1 MSNSILTLD
10 VITRE
15 SVELFKNTNN
25 FLMSIPTQYDDTY
38 GVEGAKQG
46 DSLRIRLP
54 NDYIVTDGPGLSVQD
69 TAEQKVVLTVS
80 YQRHIDV
87 GFSTKERTLSLD
99 DYEERI
105 LMPQLNALAGNVA
118 AQIMGGIEPGC
129 CNLVSNTDGS
139 GNIIT
144 PIADTFLSANAN
156 LDDNSAPT
164 MRRYMTVDPT
174 TDARTASSLSG
185 LLNPVTEISEQYRR
199 GAMKN
204 GLGFDWLKDQT
215 VIKHTTGTFSAGTVS
230 GANQTGLTLTVN
242 AITGTL
248 NQGDIITLAGVNG
261 VNRVTKQDQG
271 TLRQFVVTAA
281 VLSGATSIPIYPA
294 IVPPN
299 PVDGSVVQYQTVTT
313 SPANAATILLTTPA
327 SSVYRKNFAFAPEA
341 LTMATADLVAP
352 SQGVVE
358 VARHMYD
365 GISMRMLTSYI
376 PNTDQLVT
384 RLDVLF
390 GYVFLRP
397 EWVVCVAASI

>member
-1 MSNSILTLD
+1 MGNSILTLD

-15 SVELFKNTNN
+15 AVELFKNTNN
-25 FLMSIPTQYDDTY
+25 FLMAIPTQYDDTF

-69 TAEQKVVLTVS
+69 TAEQKVVLTVA

-105 LMPQLNALAGNVA
+105 LMPQLNNLAGNVA
-118 AQIMGGIEPGC
+118 AQIMGGVEPGA
-129 CNLVSNTDGS
+129 CNLVSNTDGT
-139 GNIIT
+139 GAIIT
-144 PIADTFLSANAN
+144 PNADTFLSANAN
-156 LDDNSAPT
+156 LDDNSAPD

-174 TDARTASSLSG
+174 TGARTAGSLTG
-185 LLNPVTEISEQYRR
+185 LLNPATEISEQYRR
-199 GAMKN
+199 GQMKN

-215 VIKHTTGTFSAGTVS
+215 VIKHTTGSFTAGTVN
-230 GANQTGLTLTVN
+230 GANQSGLTLTVN

-248 NQGDIITLAGVNG
+248 NQGDIITIAGVNG

-271 TLRQFVVTAA
+271 TLRQFVVTAS

-299 PVDGSVVQYQTVTT
+299 SVDGSNVQYQTVAS
-313 SPANAATILLTTPA
+313 SPANLAAISLTTPA
-327 SSVYRKNFAFAPEA
+327 NGVYRKNFGFAPEA
-341 LTMATADLVAP
+341 ITMATADLVAP
-352 SQGVVE
+352 TQGVVE

-376 PNTDQLVT
+376 PGTDQLVT

-390 GYVFLRP
+390 GYLFIRP
-397 EWVVCVAASI
+397 EWVTIVAASV

>member
-1 MSNSILTLD
+1 MSNAILTLD

-87 GFSTKERTLSLD
+87 GFSTHERTLSLD

-129 CNLVSNTDGS
+129 CNLVSNTDSS

-144 PIADTFLSANAN
+144 PTADTFLSANAN
-156 LDDNSAPT
+156 LDNNSAPT

-215 VIKHTTGTFSAGTVS
+215 VIKHTTGTFSAGTVN

-248 NQGDIITLAGVNG
+248 NQGDIITIAGVDS
-261 VNRVTKQDQG
+261 VNRITKLDNG
-271 TLRQFVVTAA
+271 TLCQFVVTAN

-299 PVDGSVVQYQTVTT
+299 PVDGSVVQYQTVTA

-327 SSVYRKNFAFAPEA
+327 SSVYRKNFGFAPEA

-390 GYVFLRP
+390 GYLFIRP
-397 EWVVCVAASI
+397 EWICVVAASV

>member
-15 SVELFKNTNN
+15 AVELFKNTNN
-25 FLMSIPTQYDDTY
+25 FLMSIPTQYDDTF

-69 TAEQKVVLTVS
+69 TAEQKVVLTVA

-105 LMPQLNALAGNVA
+105 LMPQLNNLAGNVA

-129 CNLVSNTDGS
+129 ANLVSNTDGT
-139 GNIIT
+139 GAIIT
-144 PIADTFLSANAN
+144 PTAETFLSANAN
-156 LDDNSAPT
+156 LDDNSSPT

-174 TDARTASSLSG
+174 TDAQTSASLQG
-185 LLNPVTEISEQYRR
+185 LLNPATEISEQYRR
-199 GAMKN
+199 GSMKN

-215 VIKHTTGTFSAGTVS
+215 VIRHTTGSFSAGTVN
-230 GANQTGLTLTVN
+230 GANQSGLTLTVN

-248 NQGDIITLAGVNG
+248 NQGDIITIAAVNG

-271 TLRQFVVTAA
+271 TLRQFVVTSS
-281 VLSGATSIPIYPA
+281 VQSGATSIPIYPA

-299 PVDGSVVQYQTVTT
+299 VVDGSDVQYQTVAS
-313 SPANAATILLTTPA
+313 SPANLATISLTTPA
-327 SSVYRKNFAFAPEA
+327 NSVYRKNFAFAPEA
-341 LTMATADLVAP
+341 ITMATADLVAP
-352 SQGVVE
+352 TQGVVE

-376 PNTDQLVT
+376 PGTDQLVT

-390 GYVFLRP
+390 GYLFIRP
-397 EWVVCVAASI
+397 EWVVAVPNKI

>member
-1 MSNSILTLD
+1 
-10 VITRE
+10 
-15 SVELFKNTNN
+15 
-25 FLMSIPTQYDDTY
+25 
-38 GVEGAKQG
+38 
-46 DSLRIRLP
+46 
-54 NDYIVTDGPGLSVQD
+54 
-69 TAEQKVVLTVS
+69 
-80 YQRHIDV
+80 
-87 GFSTKERTLSLD
+87 
-99 DYEERI
+99 
-105 LMPQLNALAGNVA
+105 
-118 AQIMGGIEPGC
+118 
-129 CNLVSNTDGS
+129 
-139 GNIIT
+139 
-144 PIADTFLSANAN
+144 
-156 LDDNSAPT
+156 

-174 TDARTASSLSG
+174 TDARTASTLSG

-215 VIKHTTGTFSAGTVS
+215 VIKHTTGSFTAGTVN

-248 NQGDIITLAGVNG
+248 NQGDIITLAGTNG

-271 TLRQFVVTAA
+271 TLRQFVVTEN
-281 VLSGATSIPIYPA
+281 VLNGATSIPIYPA

-299 PVDGSVVQYQTVTT
+299 QVDGSNVQYQTVTT

-327 SSVYRKNFAFAPEA
+327 NSVYRKNFGFAPEA
-341 LTMATADLVAP
+341 ITMATADLVAP

-365 GISMRMLTSYI
+365 GISMRMMTNYI

-390 GYVFLRP
+390 GYLFIRP
-397 EWVVCVAASI
+397 EWCTIVAASI

>member
-129 CNLVSNTDGS
+129 CNLVSNTDAS

-174 TDARTASSLSG
+174 TDARTASTLSG

-215 VIKHTTGTFSAGTVS
+215 VIKHTTGSFTAGTVN

-248 NQGDIITLAGVNG
+248 NQGDIITLASVNG

-299 PVDGSVVQYQTVTT
+299 PVDGSVVQYQTVTA

-327 SSVYRKNFAFAPEA
+327 NSVYRKNFGFAPEA

-397 EWVVCVAASI
+397 EWCCIVAASI

>member
-129 CNLVSNTDGS
+129 CNLVSNTDAS

-144 PIADTFLSANAN
+144 PTADTFLSANAN

-174 TDARTASSLSG
+174 TDARTASTLSG

-215 VIKHTTGTFSAGTVS
+215 VIKHTTGTFTAGTVN

-248 NQGDIITLAGVNG
+248 NQGDIITLASVNG

-281 VLSGATSIPIYPA
+281 VASGATSIPIYPA

-299 PVDGSVVQYQTVTT
+299 VVDGSVVQYQTVTA
-313 SPANAATILLTTPA
+313 SPANSATILLTTPA
-327 SSVYRKNFAFAPEA
+327 SSVYRKNFGFAPEA

-397 EWVVCVAASI
+397 EWCCAVAASV

>member
-1 MSNSILTLD
+1 MSNAILTLD

-129 CNLVSNTDGS
+129 CNLVSNLDAN

-144 PIADTFLSANAN
+144 PTADTFLSANAN

-164 MRRYMTVDPT
+164 MRR
-174 TDARTASSLSG
+174 
-185 LLNPVTEISEQYRR
+185 
-199 GAMKN
+199 
-204 GLGFDWLKDQT
+204 
-215 VIKHTTGTFSAGTVS
+215 
-230 GANQTGLTLTVN
+230 
-242 AITGTL
+242 
-248 NQGDIITLAGVNG
+248 
-261 VNRVTKQDQG
+261 
-271 TLRQFVVTAA
+271 
-281 VLSGATSIPIYPA
+281 
-294 IVPPN
+294 
-299 PVDGSVVQYQTVTT
+299 
-313 SPANAATILLTTPA
+313 
-327 SSVYRKNFAFAPEA
+327 
-341 LTMATADLVAP
+341 
-352 SQGVVE
+352 
-358 VARHMYD
+358 
-365 GISMRMLTSYI
+365 
-376 PNTDQLVT
+376 
-384 RLDVLF
+384 
-390 GYVFLRP
+390 
-397 EWVVCVAASI
+397 

>member
-129 CNLVSNTDGS
+129 CNLVSNTDAS

-174 TDARTASSLSG
+174 TDARTASTLSG

-215 VIKHTTGTFSAGTVS
+215 VIKHTTGSFTAGTVN

-248 NQGDIITLAGVNG
+248 NQGDIITLASVNG
-261 VNRVTKQDQG
+261 INRVTKQDQG

-299 PVDGSVVQYQTVTT
+299 PVDGSVVQYQTVTA

-327 SSVYRKNFAFAPEA
+327 NSVYRKNFGFAPEA

-397 EWVVCVAASI
+397 EWCCIVAASI

>member
-1 MSNSILTLD
+1 MI
-10 VITRE
+10 
-15 SVELFKNTNN
+15 
-25 FLMSIPTQYDDTY
+25 M
-38 GVEGAKQG
+38 
-46 DSLRIRLP
+46 
-54 NDYIVTDGPGLSVQD
+54 
-69 TAEQKVVLTVS
+69 
-80 YQRHIDV
+80 
-87 GFSTKERTLSLD
+87 
-99 DYEERI
+99 
-105 LMPQLNALAGNVA
+105 QLNNLAGNVA

-129 CNLVSNTDGS
+129 CNLVSNTDGA
-139 GNIIT
+139 GTIIT
-144 PIADTFLSANAN
+144 PNADTFLSANAN

-174 TDARTASSLSG
+174 TDARTSGSLQG
-185 LLNPVTEISEQYRR
+185 LLNPATEISEQYRR
-199 GAMKN
+199 GSMKN

-215 VIKHTTGTFSAGTVS
+215 VIKHTTGSFTAGTVH
-230 GANQTGLTLTVN
+230 GAGQSGLTLTVN

-281 VLSGATSIPIYPA
+281 AANGATSISIYPA

-299 PVDGSVVQYQTVTT
+299 VVDGSNVQYQTVTA
-313 SPANAATILLTTPA
+313 SPADAATILLTTPA
-327 SSVYRKNFAFAPEA
+327 NSVYRKNFAFAPEA
-341 LTMATADLVAP
+341 ITMATADLVAP

-376 PNTDQLVT
+376 PGTDQLVT

-390 GYVFLRP
+390 GYLFIRP
-397 EWVVCVAASI
+397 EWCCAVAGSI